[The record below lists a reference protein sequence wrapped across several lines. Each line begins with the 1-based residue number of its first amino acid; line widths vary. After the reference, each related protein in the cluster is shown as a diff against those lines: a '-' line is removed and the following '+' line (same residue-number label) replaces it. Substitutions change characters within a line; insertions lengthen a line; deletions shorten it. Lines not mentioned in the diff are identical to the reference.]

1 MRKTALTAALLMS
14 GGLALAHSG
23 ATGIVKERMDG
34 MNVLARSMKSLAGMA
49 KSGDIDPVQVKESA
63 VAIQAHSGQALYRL
77 FPEGSLQPVSEA
89 KLTIWQ
95 DWNRFAAI
103 SDALFETAGRLERE
117 AASPDLDLGL
127 YVKELGNSCS
137 TCHQDFRIKK

>member
-1 MRKTALTAALLMS
+1 MRKAALTAALFLS
-14 GGLALAHSG
+14 GSLALAHSG

-49 KSGDIDPVQVKESA
+49 KSGAIDPDQVKESA

-89 KLTIWQ
+89 RQEIWQ
-95 DWNRFAAI
+95 NWDRFAAI

-117 AASPDLDLGL
+117 AASPGLNLGL
-127 YVKELGNSCS
+127 YVKELGNSCA
-137 TCHQDFRIKK
+137 TCHQEFRVKK